1 LRYWSHV
8 VVFAAFIHLPNMMSV
23 MLSSFTTL
31 DSSTSALEDFPA
43 LRPTV
48 GRLLGKSVGG
58 ADGDS
63 VGPFVRAVV

>member
-1 LRYWSHV
+1 
-8 VVFAAFIHLPNMMSV
+8 

-31 DSSTSALEDFPA
+31 GSMSAFEDFPG
-43 LRPTV
+43 LGPTV
-48 GRLLGKSVGG
+48 GTLLDKSVGE